1 MRYVGLPLALL
12 WAGLAVTADDSGRP
26 PGLIDRHLE
35 AKWREARVAP
45 SRLSDDAEFLRRV
58 TLDVIG
64 TIPGPEEAAAFL
76 RDANPRKRDLKVVE
90 LLGRREY
97 AHNWA
102 EVWEDILIGYDAQT
116 RRDSKGALY
125 AWLRDHC
132 FAPNMPFDQMA
143 GYLIASRGINVE
155 HGPVNFLM
163 KHVGR
168 GGGVV
173 NATGK
178 VSRVFLGTQIQ
189 CAQCHDHPF
198 DKWTQEDFYGMV
210 AFFARVQ
217 SKKVGAKDSKDNRFE
232 LVDSPKGEAGYGEGK
247 ARKTAAPVF
256 LDGTTPAPGKERR
269 EEFARLLTRQDNL
282 QFARAAVNRYWGH
295 FFGRGIVHPI
305 DDFSGRTKPSHPE
318 LLDELAREFVK
329 QKYDIQWL
337 IRTIVGSRA
346 YQLSSRVAKGAP
358 PEQYFAYA
366 QTRALRPEQLLSALL
381 RAISGEEPPAPS
393 ADPKAG
399 AKAAQDKENL
409 LSQFRR
415 MFGDEESVDIA
426 EFDGTIPQALLLMNG
441 SAMNQRLTAKNNRL
455 SAILQ
460 KAESPEQ
467 RLEQM
472 FLTVLSRMPREREKA
487 AYVPY
492 LAAAGSKREPYE
504 DVYWTLLNSSEFL
517 FNH

>member
-1 MRYVGLPLALL
+1 
-12 WAGLAVTADDSGRP
+12 
-26 PGLIDRHLE
+26 
-35 AKWREARVAP
+35 
-45 SRLSDDAEFLRRV
+45 
-58 TLDVIG
+58 
-64 TIPGPEEAAAFL
+64 
-76 RDANPRKRDLKVVE
+76 
-90 LLGRREY
+90 
-97 AHNWA
+97 
-102 EVWEDILIGYDAQT
+102 
-116 RRDSKGALY
+116 
-125 AWLRDHC
+125 
-132 FAPNMPFDQMA
+132 
-143 GYLIASRGINVE
+143 
-155 HGPVNFLM
+155 
-163 KHVGR
+163 
-168 GGGVV
+168 
-173 NATGK
+173 
-178 VSRVFLGTQIQ
+178 
-189 CAQCHDHPF
+189 
-198 DKWTQEDFYGMV
+198 MV